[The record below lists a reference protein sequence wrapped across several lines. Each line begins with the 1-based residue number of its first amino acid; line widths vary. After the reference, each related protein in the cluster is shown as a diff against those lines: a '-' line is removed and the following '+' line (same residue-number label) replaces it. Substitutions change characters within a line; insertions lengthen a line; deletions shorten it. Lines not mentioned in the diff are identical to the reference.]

1 MMYQQILNFG
11 RNSNKVVT
19 RGVLSATGL
28 SLGVWCTVEYVEWKN
43 NNDFATKHNGTK
55 NYVLPTSAAISSST
69 YDRFSAERILPRF
82 YDAQAIQEYWSG
94 RPKTVLCRLQEV
106 MVELLPWC
114 IDLSYN
120 YQKLSDIDQDKE
132 EQYMA
137 LMKEYAV
144 RLRQSLTKLGPA
156 FVKLGQQLSIRPD
169 LIPPVFIKE
178 LATLCDSV
186 QPISDDIA
194 LKLLQEELQCNAL
207 SDLFEDNIQLV
218 ASASLGQ
225 VYKATIRN
233 TSNQVALKVQRP
245 DMVRSISL
253 DLFILRY
260 LARGFD
266 IFTTLFTNQSLPFH
280 LKLVDS
286 FAQGSYLELD
296 YENEAKNQIF
306 FRQELERRRFCNN
319 NVYIPHVYTDY
330 TTRRVLT
337 TEWIDGIKLAD
348 APKETIARLIPVGVE
363 LFLTQLLELG
373 KFHSDPHPGNLF
385 VTASGK
391 LCLLDFGLC
400 ADIDPPSRNAM
411 TAAMVHLLSGDF
423 ESLITQDA
431 KTLGFLPHHV
441 DTTDLQPLLQKILS
455 EGLLESGS
463 DLRHRK
469 RKFLDL
475 SNELNEVFFKY
486 PFTVPP
492 YFALITRGLGLLE
505 GIALSG
511 DPKFDIFKASYPYAR
526 RLAVGSLLGAQ
537 F

>member
-1 MMYQQILNFG
+1 MYPNFHLG
-11 RNSNKVVT
+11 KINSIVT
-19 RGVLSATGL
+19 KRFLSATGI
-28 SLGVWCTVEYVEWKN
+28 SVGMWCGVEYVEWKTN
-43 NNDFATKHNGTK
+43 SYPCANINQPLPFATFSPKSHC
-55 NYVLPTSAAISSST
+55 
-69 YDRFSAERILPRF
+69 SAEHILPRS
-82 YDAQAIQEYWSG
+82 YDAQAIQEYWLG
-94 RPKTVLCRLQEV
+94 RPKTVVCRLQEV
-106 MVELLPWC
+106 VLELLPWC
-114 IDLSYN
+114 LGLWYTSKRRNSNTVDDSSYG
-120 YQKLSDIDQDKE
+120 E
-132 EQYMA
+132 EEYRA
-137 LMKEYAV
+137 LMHEYAV
-144 RLRQSLTKLGPA
+144 RLRESLTKLGPA

-169 LIPPVFIKE
+169 LIPPVFIQE

-186 QPISDDIA
+186 QPVQDVVA
-194 LKLLQEELQCNAL
+194 LKLLQEELCCNSL
-207 SDLFEDNIQLV
+207 SDIFEDNIQLV

-233 TSNQVALKVQRP
+233 TSNEVAIKVQRP
-245 DMVRSISL
+245 DSVRSVSL

-260 LARGFD
+260 LAQSMD
-266 IFTTLFTNQSLPFH
+266 LFTTMCTNQSVPFH
-280 LKLVDS
+280 VNLVDT

-296 YENEAKNQIF
+296 YENEARNQLF
-306 FRQELERRRFCNN
+306 FRQELEKRRFFNTHVC
-319 NVYIPHVYTDY
+319 IPHVYLDY

-348 APKETIARLIPVGVE
+348 APKETIMRLIPVGVE
-363 LFLTQLLELG
+363 LFLTQLLDLG
-373 KFHSDPHPGNLF
+373 KFHSDPHPGNLY
-385 VTASGK
+385 VTAGGK

-411 TAAMVHLLSGDF
+411 TTAIVHLLSGDY

-441 DTTDLQPLLQKILS
+441 DTTNLRPLLEKILS
-455 EGLLESGS
+455 QGLVESGS
-463 DLRHRK
+463 NLQDRK

-475 SNELNEVFFKY
+475 SNELNEVFFNY

-526 RLAVGSLLGAQ
+526 RLAVGTLLRSQ
-537 F
+537 